1 MTLII
6 LFWLSVFLIF
16 HSYVLY
22 PFIISL
28 MSKGKKENTLLF
40 SSEENLPFISILMAV
55 HNEEMVMVDK
65 VRSIYY
71 TLYPYNKF
79 EVLVGSDAS
88 TDMTNRIC
96 RIYSNNYKE
105 FKFYQFNNRQGKPA
119 IINKLVEEANGEI
132 LVLTDAKVFLEI
144 NTLFELVKHFKN
156 PAIDIVGGHL
166 KSRKVQKSGIS
177 YQENAFMAREI
188 QMKYN
193 EGLIWGKTMGV
204 YGALYAIRKN
214 AFSHVPAN
222 FSVDDFYITMKVLQK
237 NKRAIM
243 NLNALGFEE
252 VPDKINT
259 EFKRKVRIS
268 AGNWQNLR
276 TFFKLLWP
284 PWTALSFSFFSH
296 KVIRWTGPFF
306 MLISLITSYFLSYQN
321 NIYTAALLFQTM
333 LLSIPFIDLFLRIFN
348 LHIIFLRF
356 ITHFYAMNVAL
367 LIGFIKNIFGKKT
380 NIWQPTRR

>member
-28 MSKGKKENTLLF
+28 LSKGKKENTLLF

-193 EGLIWGKTMGV
+193 EGLIWG
-204 YGALYAIRKN
+204 
-214 AFSHVPAN
+214 
-222 FSVDDFYITMKVLQK
+222 
-237 NKRAIM
+237 
-243 NLNALGFEE
+243 
-252 VPDKINT
+252 
-259 EFKRKVRIS
+259 
-268 AGNWQNLR
+268 
-276 TFFKLLWP
+276 
-284 PWTALSFSFFSH
+284 
-296 KVIRWTGPFF
+296 
-306 MLISLITSYFLSYQN
+306 
-321 NIYTAALLFQTM
+321 
-333 LLSIPFIDLFLRIFN
+333 
-348 LHIIFLRF
+348 
-356 ITHFYAMNVAL
+356 
-367 LIGFIKNIFGKKT
+367 
-380 NIWQPTRR
+380 